1 MGRDMKRIIIRV
13 DNETWQKWEDL
24 LAEMKADYAERR
36 RSILGR
42 LAKGARIEGGGDI
55 RDVCASAPCRKMCP
69 LE

>member
-55 RDVCASAPCRKMCP
+55 RV
-69 LE
+69 